1 MISYSQCWE
10 DAEIVVKA
18 LNLNNDDTVLSV
30 TSGGCNSLAI
40 ASMGVKTVFSV
51 DKNRAQNFL
60 LEFKQQ
66 TVRCLEYE
74 EVLEVLGYRNRINRV
89 ALYQNIQHNLS
100 EGCQKYWDSK
110 NDAIKK
116 GVVHCGKFER
126 YLRIFRR
133 YVIPLV
139 HSKATIQKFLNPEG
153 SQNQIDFY
161 TTKWNTFRWRL
172 LFRIFFS
179 RFVMSRSGRSKE
191 MFSHS
196 QNLPAAKLF
205 FNRTEQAFKYG
216 QVKQNFFLSYILLGS
231 KSELLPHY
239 LHYEMFEKLKS
250 LSNIQVHSSD
260 ILSFLKSMPSS
271 SISKFNLSDVFEP
284 LDIIAVENIFNE
296 IYRVSKP
303 NARII
308 FWNNLVHRDVPQELV
323 HCFEREVI
331 LEEELK
337 KNDRVFFYEKFYIYK
352 VVK

>member
-18 LNLNNDDTVLSV
+18 LRLNNYDTVLSV

-40 ASMGVKTVFSV
+40 ASEGVKTVYSV
-51 DKNRAQNFL
+51 DKNRTQNYL

-66 TVRCLEYE
+66 AVRNLEYE
-74 EVLEVLGYRNRINRV
+74 EVLGLLGYRRSRNQV
-89 ALYQNIQHNLS
+89 ALYQKIQHNLS
-100 EGCQKYWDSK
+100 EECQKFWNS
-110 NDAIKK
+110 NVDAIKK
-116 GVVHCGKFER
+116 GVVHSGKFER
-126 YLRIFRR
+126 YLSIFRR

-139 HSKATIQKFLNPEG
+139 HTKQTIKNFLNPES
-153 SQNQIDFY
+153 SQKQLDFY
-161 TTKWNTFRWRL
+161 NTRWNTFRWRL

-216 QVKQNFFLSYILLGS
+216 QVKNNFYLNYILLGANS
-231 KSELLPHY
+231 DCLPFY
-239 LHYEMFEKLKS
+239 LQQEVFEKFRETI
-250 LSNIQVHSSD
+250 NIQIVHSD
-260 ILSFLKSMPSS
+260 ILSFLKTMPNS

-284 LDIIAVENIFNE
+284 LDNDSTNHIFDE

-303 NARII
+303 NARIV
-308 FWNNLVHRDVPQELV
+308 FWNNLVFRDVPQGLA
-323 HCFEREVI
+323 HCFEREVK

-337 KNDRVFFYEKFYIYK
+337 VIDRVFFYEKFYIYR